1 MSNQTGA
8 GKYVSPWLSK
18 GSSHILRAN
27 TPKPPPNATLP
38 SSANPIS
45 GAPAMF
51 RDYTIH
57 YSHTAEEESVED
69 CFNALRNYVFC
80 VKDNPSMIL
89 EDNGKATD
97 SSILDEY
104 ETVGLVNECNNCY
117 QNSVLQVVYVCE
129 VEM

>member
-1 MSNQTGA
+1 MSNQAGA
-8 GKYVSPWLSK
+8 GKFVSPWLSK
-18 GSSHILRAN
+18 GSGHILRAN
-27 TPKPPPNATLP
+27 VPKPPSNVAPP

-57 YSHTAEEESVED
+57 YSQTTEEESAED
-69 CFNALRNYVFC
+69 CLNALRNYVFC

-97 SSILDEY
+97 SSIFDDY

-117 QNSVLQVVYVCE
+117 QNSVLQVAYSCG